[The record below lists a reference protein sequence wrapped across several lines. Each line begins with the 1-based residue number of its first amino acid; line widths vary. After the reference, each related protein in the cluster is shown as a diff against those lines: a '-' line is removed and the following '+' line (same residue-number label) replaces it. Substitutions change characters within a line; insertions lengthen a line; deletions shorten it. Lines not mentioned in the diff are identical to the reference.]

1 MAESHFS
8 ESNVILD
15 LVPIS
20 RVRRNHGLEHATLHV
35 LAERNPRRSM
45 AGHSDLGG
53 FWIIGDLTTE
63 EIQSAVN
70 EALVRLRDGEH
81 ELAVH
86 PNCGTNFATAGILAG
101 GVAALSMF
109 GAGKRLR
116 DKLERIP
123 FAITL
128 ETMALIISQ
137 PVGLRIQ
144 KEITTSGNP
153 GSLEIVAIE
162 RKDRG
167 RVKIHRVSTRG

>member
-1 MAESHFS
+1 MAESHLN
-8 ESNVILD
+8 ETLMKNGLD
-15 LVPIS
+15 PIS
-20 RVRRNHGLEHATLHV
+20 RIRRNHGLEHATLHV

-53 FWIIGDLTTE
+53 FWIIGDLKTE
-63 EIQSAVN
+63 EVQSAAS
-70 EALVRLRDGEH
+70 EALSRLRNGEH

-123 FAITL
+123 FAMTL
-128 ETMALIISQ
+128 ATMALILSQ
-137 PVGLRIQ
+137 PLGLRIQ
-144 KEITTSGNP
+144 RELTTSGIP
-153 GSLEIVAIE
+153 GSLEIVSVE

-167 RVKIHRVSTRG
+167 CMKLHRVSTRG